1 MPKPPISER
10 LRWYIAASGLI
21 IVAAGATA
29 LSRPWLGS
37 AVSLFFFPA
46 VVTAAMYGGYGPAMF
61 ASLAATAAAA
71 FFYVPP
77 QNGIDLG
84 VDDAIRF
91 AVLSGVSL
99 TISGL
104 SAARRTAQEA
114 ERQSLVVI
122 AQQGQELAVR
132 EDRIRVSRDLH
143 DGILQG
149 LTGIRLEIHDIAEA
163 APLPTDLHDRLLAT
177 ERALA
182 IEQRELRRLIDAL
195 NPTRALP
202 AGADT
207 LDAALRRR
215 VSRLSLEWKTP
226 ITIHVM
232 PSDLSVP
239 PELEQAIVL
248 MSQEATINAL
258 KHAHPTRVS
267 ISVAAAE
274 NEVRLTVVDDG
285 RGFPFTGRVEHDAL
299 IQRNLGPVTLR
310 ERAASLNGRL
320 AVESGARGSRV
331 EITLPR
337 PRLA

>member
-1 MPKPPISER
+1 MTRPPISER
-10 LRWYIAASGLI
+10 LRWYIAALGLI
-21 IVAAGATA
+21 IVASGATA
-29 LSRPWLGS
+29 IARPWLGS

-61 ASLAATAAAA
+61 ASIAATSAAAL
-71 FFYVPP
+71 FYVPP
-77 QNGIDLG
+77 QNAFDLG
-84 VDDAIRF
+84 VDDAIRL

-114 ERQSLVVI
+114 EHQSLVVI
-122 AQQGQELAVR
+122 AQQDQELAVR

-163 APLPTDLHDRLLAT
+163 APLPSATHDRLLAT

-182 IEQRELRRLIDAL
+182 IEQRELRRLIDSL
-195 NPTRALP
+195 NPTRPLP

-232 PSDLSVP
+232 PSDLSLP

-248 MSQEATINAL
+248 MCQEATINAL

-267 ISVAAAE
+267 IAVAAADK
-274 NEVRLTVVDDG
+274 EVRLTVVDDG
-285 RGFPFTGRVEHDAL
+285 RGFPFHGRIEHDAL
-299 IQRNLGPVTLR
+299 IQRNIGPVTLR
-310 ERAASLNGRL
+310 DRAASMKGRL
-320 AVESGARGSRV
+320 AVESGPRGSRV

-337 PRLA
+337 LE

>member
-1 MPKPPISER
+1 MTRPPISER
-10 LRWYIAASGLI
+10 LRWYVAALGLI
-21 IVAAGATA
+21 IVASGATA
-29 LSRPWLGS
+29 IARPWLGS

-61 ASLAATAAAA
+61 ASIAATSAAAL
-71 FFYVPP
+71 FYVPP
-77 QNGIDLG
+77 QNSFDLG
-84 VDDAIRF
+84 VDDAIRL

-114 ERQSLVVI
+114 EHQSLMVI
-122 AQQGQELAVR
+122 AQQDQELAVR

-163 APLPTDLHDRLLAT
+163 APLPSAIHDRLLAT

-182 IEQRELRRLIDAL
+182 IEQRELRRLIDSL
-195 NPTRALP
+195 NPTPALP

-215 VSRLSLEWKTP
+215 VGRLSLEWKTP

-232 PSDLSVP
+232 PSDLSLP

-248 MSQEATINAL
+248 MCQEATINAL

-267 ISVAAAE
+267 IAVAAAD

-285 RGFPFTGRVEHDAL
+285 RGFPFHGRIEHDAL
-299 IQRNLGPVTLR
+299 IQRNIGPVTLR
-310 ERAASLNGRL
+310 DRAASMKGRL
-320 AVESGARGSRV
+320 AIESGARGSRV

-337 PRLA
+337 LE